1 LPLPNL
7 PQTRLN
13 SPLGKM
19 IFRSVSMNFVLGV
32 AVTLDAA
39 LALAVPERARSCGHV
54 TVAPWNAI
62 GGELALR
69 GGTEPTSAER
79 RYFSIRR
86 RETKDCN
93 GNG

>member
-19 IFRSVSMNFVLGV
+19 IFRSVNMNFVFGV
-32 AVTLDAA
+32 ADTLGAA
-39 LALAVPERARSCGHV
+39 LALAEPEPERERSCGHV

-62 GGELALR
+62 GGELSVR
-69 GGTEPTSAER
+69 GGTGATSAE
-79 RYFSIRR
+79 
-86 RETKDCN
+86 
-93 GNG
+93 